1 MLVVGC
7 LLVGTL
13 FYAEHANPGV
23 LDFDGALRAGGHCD
37 CQEYQTRTWNHTV
50 IIKGE
55 EAL

>member
-1 MLVVGC
+1 MGS
-7 LLVGTL
+7 LLD
-13 FYAEHANPGV
+13 AQHANPGV